1 MFKSIEV
8 NIYKNLGLITLVLAQ
23 RFNLIKVI
31 NQIIP
36 LNWRATC
43 GKDFIKIL
51 GNSSTRAEATAE
63 LAGMKE
69 GTNLKL
75 SQSCLQQIL

>member
-8 NIYKNLGLITLVLAQ
+8 HIYKNFGLIILFLAQ

-36 LNWRATC
+36 LNWSATC

-63 LAGMKE
+63 AGMKE

-75 SQSCLQQIL
+75 SQSCSQQIL